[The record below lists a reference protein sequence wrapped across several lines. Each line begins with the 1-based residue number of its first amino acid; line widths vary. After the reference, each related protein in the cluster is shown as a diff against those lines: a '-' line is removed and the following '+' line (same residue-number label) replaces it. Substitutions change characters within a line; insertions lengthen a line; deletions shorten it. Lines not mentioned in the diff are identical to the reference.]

1 MHTAVQ
7 CMQRRCSSG
16 RTDEIHT
23 SCGSDVHV
31 AMTHVDVHT
40 YHVVTVRCVSR
51 VVTREVSCVR
61 ALVSS

>member
-40 YHVVTVRCVSR
+40 YHVVTVVCVACRDS
-51 VVTREVSCVR
+51 
-61 ALVSS
+61 